1 MDSKTYRRLL
11 VSLLVAGIAA
21 TTLAAPALGRSV
33 SHSSG
38 TARVAQV
45 VWGTYD
51 METDT
56 GDWGNLAAFEQDGA
70 MMLSYHAQ
78 DTVPITCTDGQPGQT
93 GTFSSGFGEASQLKI
108 ARNLSSAVASGTMIV
123 ESGTLN
129 TCDMVWELTD
139 VETVEVSM
147 DLLAV
152 GGRTGSVDR
161 YTESIDGWRFSA
173 VSRIAERPATG
184 TVLLDGTSM
193 PFLAAAISV
202 HRWNEHS
209 VGG

>member
-1 MDSKTYRRLL
+1 MDSKKYRRLL

-33 SHSSG
+33 SHGSG

-45 VWGTYD
+45 IWGTYD
-51 METDT
+51 IETDT
-56 GDWGNLAAFEQDGA
+56 GDWGNLAAFDQDGA
-70 MMLSYHAQ
+70 LMLSFHEQ
-78 DTVPITCTDGQPGQT
+78 NTVPITCGDGASGVA
-93 GTFSSGFGEASQLKI
+93 GTFSSGFGEAAQLVI

-123 ESGTLN
+123 ETGTLD
-129 TCDMVWELTD
+129 TCAMVWELTG
-139 VETVEVSM
+139 VESVEVSM
-147 DLLAV
+147 NLVAV
-152 GGRTGSVDR
+152 DRRTGSVDR

-173 VSRIAERPATG
+173 VSRIAERSADG
-184 TVLLDGTSM
+184 SVLLDGTPM
-193 PFLAAAISV
+193 PFVDALISV